1 MENSIIGVHHT
12 YSDAVDAVKK
22 LVDNGLSAK
31 EISILGKA
39 SDIENHIHLNNS
51 SSSKVAPIAIGAGIG
66 SLTGLLVGVGVFAVP
81 GLGFLYGAGAIVGAI
96 AGLDFGLIGGGV
108 AKIIETIAKDEHT
121 HTLKEY
127 IESNHY
133 LVAYSGK
140 EKEKAIDLLKS
151 TTAEDVFA

>member
-1 MENSIIGVHHT
+1 MEKSIVSVHHT

-22 LVDNGLSAK
+22 LVDNGLSPNK
-31 EISILGKA
+31 ISILGKA

-51 SSSKVAPIAIGAGIG
+51 SSSKVAPVAVGAGIG

-96 AGLDFGLIGGGV
+96 AGLDFGLISSGLV
-108 AKIIETIAKDEHT
+108 KIIETIASDEHK

-133 LVAYSGK
+133 ILAYSGK

-151 TTAEDVFA
+151 SNAEDVFV